1 MSTEH
6 PQLQAPEPPRPRH
19 PAPARAG
26 IPARRTPVEYPP
38 PAPPRRR
45 PRDLLRVVL
54 VVLAAELV
62 VAAVAALA
70 GVSYDLRGMLFFAL
84 LTVLTVT
91 LDLSIALAWN
101 RWPAQVRLLGR
112 GTGIVLISC
121 AGALVAFVYL
131 NKQEGFYASFSDI
144 WGSAQQKTVAPHYPE
159 DRTHARLDVLAT
171 DWQPQ
176 ARAAARQ
183 GRGTVLAVRL
193 WGSRSGIVRHG
204 YVYLPAAYF
213 DQPASLRFPV
223 MELLPGQPGGPPN
236 YLHQLGLAG
245 LLDQEIRARRIPPV
259 IAVLPEVTTHSV
271 FTECV
276 NAVHGQRDETY
287 LTSDVVDDVNASFR
301 TLPGRTWGIAG
312 YSTGGFCAVNLA
324 SHHPDRYAAAASLSG
339 YFQPAQ
345 DPGTTRL
352 YAGSKTAL
360 RRNSPDWWVT
370 HAAPTAPPLYV
381 FASGQDP
388 FAIAQEKT
396 FRHLVKLHAP
406 LLPVTFDVIPTGGH
420 NFNVWRIGLPKA
432 LEFLSNFLPM
442 PLNR

>member
-1 MSTEH
+1 MSPEH
-6 PQLQAPEPPRPRH
+6 QQLQAPSPIPASRQPADYPPRS
-19 PAPARAG
+19 
-26 IPARRTPVEYPP
+26 T
-38 PAPPRRR
+38 RR
-45 PRDLLRVVL
+45 PRRDLLRIVL
-54 VVLAAELV
+54 VALAVELV
-62 VAAVAALA
+62 VAVAAPLA
-70 GVSYDLRGMLFFAL
+70 GVSYNLRGALFFAL
-84 LTVLTVT
+84 LTVLAVT
-91 LDLSIALAWN
+91 LDLSIALGWN
-101 RWPAQVRLLGR
+101 RWPARGRLAGR
-112 GTGIVLISC
+112 CVGILLISL

-131 NKQEGFYASFSDI
+131 NKQEGFYASFSDV
-144 WGSAQQKTVAPHYPE
+144 WGSAQQKTVAPHYPD

-171 DWQPQ
+171 NWQPQ
-176 ARAAARQ
+176 ARASARA

-213 DQPASLRFPV
+213 DQPASLQFPV

-245 LLDQEIRARRIPPV
+245 LLDREIRARRIPPV

-271 FTECV
+271 FTDCV
-276 NAVHGQRDETY
+276 NAVHGELDETY
-287 LTSDVVDDVNASFR
+287 LTSDVVDDVNATFR

-345 DPGTTRL
+345 DPGTARL
-352 YAGSKTAL
+352 YVGSKTAL

-370 HAAPTAPPLYV
+370 HSAPVAPPLYV

-388 FAIAQEKT
+388 FAITQEQT
-396 FRHLVKLHAP
+396 FHRLVKLHAP
-406 LLPVTFDVIPTGGH
+406 LLPVTFDVIPSGGH
-420 NFNVWRIGLPKA
+420 NFNVWKIGLPKA
-432 LEFLSNFLPM
+432 LEFLSNYLPM
-442 PLNR
+442 PLSR